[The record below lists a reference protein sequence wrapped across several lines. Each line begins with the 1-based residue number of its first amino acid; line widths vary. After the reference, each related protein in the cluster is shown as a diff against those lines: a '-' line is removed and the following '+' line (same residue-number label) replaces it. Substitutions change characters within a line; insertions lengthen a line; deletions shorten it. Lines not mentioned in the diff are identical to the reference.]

1 MLDKDF
7 SVIFITLGRD
17 CNFNCKYCLQD
28 NGHFHQRKN
37 IEKPK
42 LSEKLLQF
50 LDNYSYE
57 HTKVMLWGG
66 EPLLY
71 IDSIKELLER
81 YKNKFDWGV
90 ITNGILLNKDIIK
103 LFDKY
108 KVTLTVSHDGEVTK
122 KTRGIDVL
130 KNEKIKNLL
139 KNYKNFTGFSSVY
152 SSCNNNY
159 RKLYQYFL
167 C

>member
-1 MLDKDF
+1 MLNKHF

-28 NGHFHQRKN
+28 NGHFHQRKS

-50 LDNYSYE
+50 LDSYNYDC
-57 HTKVMLWGG
+57 TKVMLWGG

-81 YKNKFDWGV
+81 YGNKFDWGV
-90 ITNGILLNKDIIK
+90 ITNGILLNKDIIIIQNGAI
-103 LFDKY
+103 FVNDFMSF
-108 KVTLTVSHDGEVTK
+108 KVEI
-122 KTRGIDVL
+122 RMIY
-130 KNEKIKNLL
+130 NKITII
-139 KNYKNFTGFSSVY
+139 FAIMVY
-152 SSCNNNY
+152 SPS
-159 RKLYQYFL
+159 KS
-167 C
+167 